1 MRILQVVAYFYPAWT
16 YGGPVRVAYYVA
28 RQLVRRGHEVTV
40 YTSNVNNVCSRI
52 DSQIEEVDGIEVY
65 YFRNAS
71 RITDRKTKLFITPEM
86 IPMMRKDIHRF
97 DVIHLHEYRT
107 FQNLVVH
114 HYAKKY
120 AVPFVLQ
127 AHGTLPRIMAKQRLK
142 WLYDV
147 LFGYGLLRDA
157 SKVIALSRMEAEQ
170 YRGMGVP
177 EEKIAIIPNG
187 IDLSEYANLP
197 HKGCFKKKVNI
208 HNDKKIILYL
218 GRVHNTKGI
227 DFLVN
232 AYAYL
237 LKNTKHNNVIL
248 VIAGPDDGYLSKAK
262 ELASSLGISSNVLF
276 LGFLTEEEKIC
287 AYVDSSFVVS
297 PERFNVFLLVPLEA
311 AACGKSVIV
320 STTNH
325 ISHMIRKGEF
335 GFSVKYGDIEEL
347 AEVMGKMLNND
358 DLVTQMGQKGRK
370 FIFGNCDAACAVSKL
385 EKVYEEIVK

>member
-1 MRILQVVAYFYPAWT
+1 MV
-16 YGGPVRVAYYVA
+16 YGISKELA
-28 RQLVRRGHEVTV
+28 RRGHKVIV
-40 YTSNVNNVCSRI
+40 YTSDVDNDYSRVPENI
-52 DSQIEEVDGIEVY
+52 KEIDGIEVH
-65 YFRNAS
+65 YFRNL
-71 RITDRKTKLFITPEM
+71 TTKTTPYKVFIVPSMVSTLKKTIKSFDVVHIHGHRSFQTPE
-86 IPMMRKDIHRF
+86 ICK
-97 DVIHLHEYRT
+97 LS
-107 FQNLVVH
+107 
-114 HYAKKY
+114 KSK
-120 AVPFVLQ
+120 AVPYIIQ

-142 WLYDV
+142 WIYDV
-147 LFGYGLLRDA
+147 LFGYRLLRDA

-170 YRGMGVP
+170 YMGMGVA
-177 EEKIAIIPNG
+177 EEKIEVIPNG
-187 IDLSEYANLP
+187 IDLSEYADLP
-197 HKGCFKKKVNI
+197 PKGSFKKKVNI

-237 LKNTKHNNVIL
+237 IKNTKHNNVIL

-370 FIFGNCDAACAVSKL
+370 FIFGNCDAACVVSKL